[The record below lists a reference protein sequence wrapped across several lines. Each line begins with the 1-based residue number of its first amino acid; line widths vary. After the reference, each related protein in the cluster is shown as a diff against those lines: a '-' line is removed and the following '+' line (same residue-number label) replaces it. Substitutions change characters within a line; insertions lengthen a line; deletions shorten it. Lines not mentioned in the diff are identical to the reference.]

1 MRKLIHKFLNKET
14 ISYLVFGV
22 LTTLV
27 NYVVFFGLNYL
38 FDSHDTKDPQY
49 LVANFIA
56 WVIAVLFAFFTNKLF
71 VFESKSFQKKLLI
84 KEFISFTGTRVLTLV
99 FESAFLLFTVELLA
113 MSESISKILCSFF
126 VIILNYI
133 ASKFFTFKSSHKEST
148 ITNEE

>member
-133 ASKFFTFKSSHKEST
+133 ASKFFTFKSSHKESN